1 MPIPPRALAAIALK
15 TGVFAVAVWA
25 IRRGLSD
32 GRTDQ
37 RAEEALDDLDEGLA
51 LHRPLDRAVGDTR
64 QTNVA
69 ARVRRSFHWPGGG
82 VEIDGAVLGRLK
94 IRRL

>member
-1 MPIPPRALAAIALK
+1 MPIPPRALAALALR
-15 TGVFAVAVWA
+15 TGVFAMAVWA

-51 LHRPLDRAVGDTR
+51 LHRPVDRAVEGAR

-69 ARVRRSFHWPGGG
+69 ARMRRSFYWPGGG
-82 VEIDGAVLGRLK
+82 VEVDGALLARLK